1 MIEYQSKINGSG
13 KNVVGL
19 ECKNIWQKVGDT
31 KSVKQMIAAKIQC
44 SFGNGVEMIFIL
56 IIWIGQV
63 ENK

>member
-1 MIEYQSKINGSG
+1 
-13 KNVVGL
+13 
-19 ECKNIWQKVGDT
+19 
-31 KSVKQMIAAKIQC
+31 MIAAKIQC